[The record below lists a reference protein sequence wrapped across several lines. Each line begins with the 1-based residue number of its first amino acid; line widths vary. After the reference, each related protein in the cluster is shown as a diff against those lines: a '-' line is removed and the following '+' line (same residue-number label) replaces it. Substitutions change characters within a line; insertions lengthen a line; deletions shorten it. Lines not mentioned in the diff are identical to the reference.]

1 MTAAPIPANEA
12 ERLTALHG
20 YAVLDTPDEAE
31 FDDFTQLASQIC
43 GTPIALVS
51 LVDAHRQWF
60 KSKVGIAAGE
70 TPRDISFCGHAIHGD
85 GIFEVPNALE
95 DARFHDNPLV
105 TSDPNI
111 RFYAGMPLTTP
122 AGLAV
127 GTLCVIDR
135 VPRQLNAEQRDAL
148 ARLGRQVVR
157 QLELRRN
164 WLLVEQQR
172 RRHES
177 IFNSVADGLL
187 VLNSDGRISLENP
200 AAERLLG
207 YAAEELLGR
216 PAHATIHHLRAD
228 GSVLPV
234 GECAISATLRDG
246 RIRTVDSDSFWRKD
260 GASFPVEYV
269 VSPVLDQQGRS
280 AGAIVAFRDL
290 TARRRAEI
298 DLARFA
304 AIVAFSEDAI
314 VSKTLD
320 GIVTSWNA
328 AAERLFG
335 YPAQEMIGTPM
346 LRLLPPDRLGEE
358 FEILARLRAGESIEH
373 FATVLVRK
381 DGTPVHVSAT
391 ISPIKDATGRIVG
404 ASKIVRDITELKRL
418 QAAQAEQM
426 RLAAFGAAVGEAL
439 TNSATMGGMLQK
451 CCAAMVEHLE
461 AAFARIWTLNEA
473 EQVLELQASAGLYT
487 HLDGPHGRVPVGQF
501 KIGRIAAERL
511 PHLTNDVQHDP
522 RVGDREWARREGM
535 VAFAGHPLLVDGRVV
550 GVVALFARRP
560 LSDFA
565 RKALASTA
573 DGLALGIQR
582 ERAEAALRESE
593 RFAISTID
601 ALPAHICVL
610 DETGTIIAVNRAWRE
625 FAAKNPPGL
634 GNLAEGANYLAVC
647 GAALGPSAGEAAA
660 FATGIRQ
667 VMRREAESFAME
679 YPCHAPH
686 ERRWFIGRVTRFHGE
701 GPLRVV
707 VSHDNITE
715 RKLAEEASRR
725 SESRLAEAQE
735 VAHIGNWHYDVAARK
750 ISWSREVFRLFGL
763 DPDGPAPSFEDH
775 AERIHPDDRERFLGV
790 VGQAMQ
796 TCQPYEIEYRN
807 VLPDGSSRWLRG
819 RGRARRDSGGKIS
832 VLTGTVQDITENKKI
847 EDALKESEARHRD
860 LFENASDLIQS
871 VGLDGQFLFVNR
883 AWKETLGYTDEEITR
898 LNAFD
903 VIHPDSRAHC
913 MEIFQELMSGKNV
926 GRLET
931 QFLTKDGRTI
941 VVEGSTS
948 CRFKDGQPVATRGI
962 FRDITQRKEIE
973 EALQHAKLVADAAN
987 RSKSEFLANMSHEIR
1002 TPMNGII
1009 GMTELALD
1017 TTLTREQRNYLTA
1030 VKSSGE
1036 SLLRIINDILDF
1048 SKIEAGKLELCP
1060 ENFLLRD
1067 GLGESLKTIGF
1078 RAHEK
1083 GLELALHIKSDVADE
1098 LVGDLGRLRQVVIN
1112 LVGNAIKFTE
1122 HGEVSVT
1129 VSRAENE
1136 PGAAGAPALTGAPGR
1151 ALRLHFCVADTGI
1164 GIPREK
1170 QGMVFEAFTQADGT
1184 ITRQY
1189 GGTGLGL
1196 AISTQLVRLM
1206 GGRLWLES
1214 EPGCGSRFHFTANFA
1229 VQTAPVARL
1238 TPSDMEHLL
1247 NQPVLVVDDNA
1258 TNRQIL
1264 TEILVKWRMHP
1275 VAVADARAALEEL
1288 QRAAA
1293 TRQPYLLV
1301 LLDAKMPGTDGFTLA
1316 QQMKV
1321 HPEFARTLV
1330 MMLSSADRST
1340 DVARCREL
1348 GVATY
1353 LVKPVSQSELLDAIL
1368 NTLGKHG
1375 QPAPGTATASGTPE
1389 LPRARRALRVLLAE
1403 DNPINR
1409 ELAMTLLEK
1418 LGHTVVSAHNGR
1430 QALSAVAQQPL
1441 DLVLMD
1447 VQMPEMDGLE
1457 AATRIRELERG
1468 TGRHLPI
1475 IALTANAMKGD
1486 REQCLAAGMDD
1497 HVTKPIRRPELLAAI
1512 ERLLP
1517 TEPPPASAP
1526 ATAPIGAAS
1535 TGPALDRDKLLAEL
1549 DGNTEL
1555 LRRLAELFFEHTPA
1569 LLRQI
1574 RAAVPAG
1581 DARALLLAAHT
1592 LKGSLLQFAAQP
1604 AATVAQQLEEA
1615 GEKNTFANVPA
1626 LLAALEPE
1634 LGRFETE
1641 LRAMIQTQ

>member
-43 GTPIALVS
+43 GTPIALIS

-60 KSKVGIAAGE
+60 KSKVGLAAAE
-70 TPRDISFCGHAIHGD
+70 TPRDISFCGHAIQEAGL
-85 GIFEVPNALE
+85 FEVPNALE
-95 DARFHDNPLV
+95 DTRFHDNPLV

-164 WLLVEQQR
+164 WQLVEQQR
-172 RRHES
+172 RRHEL
-177 IFNSVADGLL
+177 IFDSVADGLL

-234 GECAISATLRDG
+234 GECAISTALRDG
-246 RIRTVDSDSFWRKD
+246 RICTVDSDSFWRKD
-260 GASFPVEYV
+260 GTSFPVEYV
-269 VSPVLDQQGRS
+269 VSPVLDEQGRS

-314 VSKTLD
+314 ASKTLD

-335 YPAQEMIGTPM
+335 YTAQEMIGTPM
-346 LRLLPPDRLGEE
+346 LRLLPPDRRDEE
-358 FEILARLRAGESIEH
+358 GEILARLGAGESIEH
-373 FATVLVRK
+373 LATVRVRK
-381 DGTPVHVSAT
+381 DGTLVHVSAT
-391 ISPIKDATGRIVG
+391 ISPIRDATGKIVG
-404 ASKIVRDITELKRL
+404 ASKIVRDITELRRL
-418 QAAQAEQM
+418 QLVQAEQL
-426 RLAAFGAAVGEAL
+426 RLAAFGAAVGD
-439 TNSATMGGMLQK
+439 ATTGRATLGEMLQK
-451 CCAAMVEHLE
+451 CCAAMVEHLG
-461 AAFARIWTLNEA
+461 AAFARVWTLNAA
-473 EQVLELQASAGLYT
+473 EQVLELRASAGFYT
-487 HLDGPHGRVPVGQF
+487 HLDGPHGRVPVGKF
-501 KIGRIAAERL
+501 KIGLIAAERL
-511 PHLTNDVQHDP
+511 PHLTNEVQIDP
-522 RVGDREWARREGM
+522 RVGDRDWARREGM

-550 GVVALFARRP
+550 GVVAMFARQP
-560 LSDFA
+560 LSKFA
-565 RKALASTA
+565 LKALATTA
-573 DGLALGIQR
+573 DGLALGIHR
-582 ERAEAALRESE
+582 
-593 RFAISTID
+593 
-601 ALPAHICVL
+601 
-610 DETGTIIAVNRAWRE
+610 
-625 FAAKNPPGL
+625 K
-634 GNLAEGANYLAVC
+634 
-647 GAALGPSAGEAAA
+647 
-660 FATGIRQ
+660 Q
-667 VMRREAESFAME
+667 V
-679 YPCHAPH
+679 
-686 ERRWFIGRVTRFHGE
+686 
-701 GPLRVV
+701 
-707 VSHDNITE
+707 
-715 RKLAEEASRR
+715 
-725 SESRLAEAQE
+725 
-735 VAHIGNWHYDVAARK
+735 
-750 ISWSREVFRLFGL
+750 
-763 DPDGPAPSFEDH
+763 
-775 AERIHPDDRERFLGV
+775 
-790 VGQAMQ
+790 
-796 TCQPYEIEYRN
+796 
-807 VLPDGSSRWLRG
+807 
-819 RGRARRDSGGKIS
+819 
-832 VLTGTVQDITENKKI
+832 
-847 EDALKESEARHRD
+847 
-860 LFENASDLIQS
+860 
-871 VGLDGQFLFVNR
+871 
-883 AWKETLGYTDEEITR
+883 
-898 LNAFD
+898 
-903 VIHPDSRAHC
+903 
-913 MEIFQELMSGKNV
+913 EL
-926 GRLET
+926 
-931 QFLTKDGRTI
+931 
-941 VVEGSTS
+941 
-948 CRFKDGQPVATRGI
+948 
-962 FRDITQRKEIE
+962 
-973 EALQHAKLVADAAN
+973 ALQHAKDAAEAAN
-987 RSKSEFLANMSHEIR
+987 RAKSEFLANMSHEIR

-1083 GLELALHIKSDVADE
+1083 GLELALHIKSDVPDE

-1122 HGEVSVT
+1122 RGEVTVT
-1129 VSRAENE
+1129 VSLAEDE
-1136 PGAAGAPALTGAPGR
+1136 PGAAVATTAVPGGS
-1151 ALRLHFCVADTGI
+1151 LRLHFCVADTGI

-1196 AISTQLVRLM
+1196 AISTRLVRLM

-1330 MMLSSADRST
+1330 MMLSSADRSA

-1430 QALSAVAQQPL
+1430 QALAAVAQHPL

-1457 AATRIRELERG
+1457 AATRIRELEQG
-1468 TGRHLPI
+1468 TDRHLPI

-1497 HVTKPIRRPELLAAI
+1497 YVTKPIRRPELLAAI
-1512 ERLLP
+1512 ERLFP
-1517 TEPPPASAP
+1517 AEPEPSAAP
-1526 ATAPIGAAS
+1526 APAANA
-1535 TGPALDRDKLLAEL
+1535 GPALDRDKLLSEL
-1549 DGNTEL
+1549 DGNTAL

-1574 RAAVPAG
+1574 RTAVPAG

-1604 AATVAQQLEEA
+1604 AATVAHQLEEA
-1615 GEKNTFANVPA
+1615 GEQKNFTSGPA
-1626 LLAALEPE
+1626 LLAALEHE

-1641 LRAMIQTQ
+1641 LRALIQTP